1 MPSANQGEPLSLDS
15 TLLLPGQ
22 RLVSTDGFR
31 SLDSQQCATRDR
43 THCSAA
49 DCQNPTARAS
59 KRCLHC
65 LHFYYAT
72 CASLSLMCTKS
83 PSGHR
88 FVSSLLTTRGREPP
102 RTSSWVRKRKPKKRG
117 RTPLGMQ
124 AVYHDKRTTSA
135 GMPGV

>member
-1 MPSANQGEPLSLDS
+1 MVSSTYHICELYFCNTSICFWISYYLDMRRSTSSDEWSLMPSANQGEPLSLDS

-49 DCQNPTARAS
+49 DCQNPTPRAS

-65 LHFYYAT
+65 RHFYCAT
-72 CASLSLMCTKS
+72 CASLSLTCPKS
-83 PSGHR
+83 LSGH
-88 FVSSLLTTRGREPP
+88 
-102 RTSSWVRKRKPKKRG
+102 
-117 RTPLGMQ
+117 
-124 AVYHDKRTTSA
+124 
-135 GMPGV
+135 